1 MRLKREE
8 KASFQRG
15 FYASLQMSGFFFFFF
30 LKAIGV
36 TEELGMSGLCSAKKH
51 PSYTEGKCEQAV
63 IVEAMG
69 VMVPK
74 GIPEGWDVDG
84 RKFHWRDEGMLRW
97 SSGFFSSSPNGKE
110 AGTLKLKDD
119 KSGNFSPAWN
129 IL

>member
-1 MRLKREE
+1 MFCKEAPQL
-8 KASFQRG
+8 
-15 FYASLQMSGFFFFFF
+15 
-30 LKAIGV
+30 
-36 TEELGMSGLCSAKKH
+36 H
-51 PSYTEGKCEQAV
+51 TEGKCEQAV
-63 IVEAMG
+63 IVEAME

-119 KSGNFSPAWN
+119 KSGNFSPVGTYFKGKDGRK
-129 IL
+129 

>member
-1 MRLKREE
+1 MAVYKCRD
-8 KASFQRG
+8 
-15 FYASLQMSGFFFFFF
+15 FFFFFF

-36 TEELGMSGLCSAKKH
+36 TEELGMSRLCSAKKH
-51 PSYTEGKCEQAV
+51 PSFIEGKCEQAE

-84 RKFHWRDEGMLRW
+84 RKSHWRDKGMLRW
-97 SSGFFSSSPNGKE
+97 SNGFFSSSPNGKE
-110 AGTLKLKDD
+110 AGTLKDD

>member
-1 MRLKREE
+1 MPVYKRWD
-8 KASFQRG
+8 F
-15 FYASLQMSGFFFFFF
+15 FFFFFF
-30 LKAIGV
+30 LKATGV

-51 PSYTEGKCEQAV
+51 PSCIEGKCVEAE

-74 GIPEGWDVDG
+74 GIPEGGDVDG
-84 RKFHWRDEGMLRW
+84 RKFHWRDERMLRRC
-97 SSGFFSSSPNGKE
+97 GPMVSSPLPQMARRLGH
-110 AGTLKLKDD
+110 LKLKDD